1 MSRRLIPPETKTDA
15 TIYREITYKD
25 VFVFLIFLV
34 LSAFAISSNLGWFK
48 VILTMLLLAGGLASC
63 IKWGRNHKGYQWIA
77 IIWRYIF
84 SKKKYNKK
92 QLKDLIYFKNEN
104 GVIKMYGTYARV
116 IEVSPIEFL
125 LFKKSKQEQIINQ
138 FASTLRY
145 VKNGSLVKIEKPIDY
160 TAYILRYENQIQE
173 IEKERL
179 TYVENFQ
186 GNKENIDLTE
196 FTSRIEI
203 LKKNVEFLKYTNT
216 ENKINAEVY
225 YVVLYENS
233 EKTLENTLNDTKTKL
248 SNIGLEPK
256 VLNSEE
262 INEFLNLFIYKEKKG
277 NDVEFPKV
285 IVKSNHIKIDNEK
298 WNFATIGKYPVFA
311 EGNSWASKLCTIP
324 NTNVI
329 INFKSAD
336 KESVIKGVNKA
347 IKELRFRYLS
357 EKTPSG
363 QQELQIQVE
372 GLLALLQ
379 QFNLGNE
386 SIHDVNVYVMY
397 KDTEAIKVRQAFTGE
412 GFVLNTLAFRQFE
425 AFISSLPV
433 VGKEMLPKYRRNIQ
447 DDTLSASFPF
457 INNLFMDKLGD
468 YLGDFRYPVF
478 FDMWERGKNRVN
490 SNLCVLGQSG
500 GGKTFCQKKLLMQQ
514 RLRGTRIFVLDCEN
528 EYRYMTEKLGG
539 QAIEMAGG
547 SRINP
552 FQIFT
557 NAMGDDE
564 ISLEGEVSAQ
574 CSFLSEWFKS
584 LFAMDI
590 DTKSA
595 LDNLIAELYSSVGIT
610 DKTDLTQLKDTDFPT
625 FDTLKALIDKKLEKT
640 KTTNDYDV
648 QLYRKLANYIS
659 LFVGNGIY
667 ARFWNG
673 RTELDITN
681 DFTVFDFQRLFA
693 NSNTEVCNAQMMLLM
708 RLLMQETIKVK
719 NHNEMTGE
727 KVRVI
732 ILVDEAHRYISPKF
746 PIALDTLE
754 QFARRIRKY
763 DGALIVATQNI
774 DDFIGTSEEMR
785 SKASAVINNC
795 QYSMLFGLK
804 ADDINKV
811 QELYANYGGGLTS
824 EELDFLSK
832 AELGQMLF
840 LAEPEK
846 RTIVQVGLM
855 PDEEQ
860 YIVRS

>member
-48 VILTMLLLAGGLASC
+48 VALAILLLAGGFASC
-63 IKWGRNHKGYQWIA
+63 IKWGHNHKGYEWLA

-84 SKKKYNKK
+84 SKKKYSDKA
-92 QLKDLIYFKNEN
+92 LKDLINFKNEN
-104 GVIKMYGTYARV
+104 GVVKMYGIYAKV

-125 LFKKSKQEQIINQ
+125 LYKQSKQEQIINQ

-145 VKNGSLVKIEKPIDY
+145 IKSGSIVKIERPIDY
-160 TAYILRYENQIQE
+160 SAYIERYKNRVKEL
-173 IEKERL
+173 EKERQE
-179 TYVENFQ
+179 YVASLQ
-186 GNKENIDLTE
+186 GNLENVDEIE
-196 FTSRIEI
+196 FISRMKI
-203 LKKNVEFLKYTNT
+203 LKKNIEFLEYTNT
-216 ENKINAEVY
+216 KDKINAEVY

-233 EKTLENTLNDTKTKL
+233 EKTLENTVNDTKTKL
-248 SNIGLEPK
+248 TNIGLQPK

-262 INEFLNLFIYKEKKG
+262 INEFLNLFIYKDKVGKE
-277 NDVEFPKV
+277 VVYPKV
-285 IVKSNHIKIDNEK
+285 TVKGSHIKINNVK

-311 EGNSWASKLCTIP
+311 EGNSWASGLCTIP

-329 INFKSAD
+329 INFKSAE

-357 EKTPSG
+357 EKSPSG

-379 QFNLGNE
+379 QFSLGNE

-397 KDTEAIKVRQAFTGE
+397 KDSEAIKVRQAFTGE

-425 AFISSLPV
+425 AFVSSLPV

-457 INNLFMDKLGD
+457 VNNLFMDKLGD

-478 FDMWERGKNRVN
+478 WDMWERGKNRVN

-500 GGKTFCQKKLLMQQ
+500 GGKTFCQKKILMQQ

-557 NAMGDDE
+557 NAMGDEEATLD
-564 ISLEGEVSAQ
+564 GEVSAQ

-584 LFAMDI
+584 LFVMDI

-595 LDNLIAELYSSVGIT
+595 LDNLITDLYASVNIT
-610 DKTDLTQLKDTDFPT
+610 DRTDLTQLKDTDYPT
-625 FDTLKALIDKKLEKT
+625 FDTMKELIDKKLENKKT
-640 KTTNDYDV
+640 SEYDV

-693 NSNTEVCNAQMMLLM
+693 NANTEVCNAQMQLLM

-719 NHNEMTGE
+719 NHNEMTGD

-774 DDFIGTSEEMR
+774 DDFVGTSEEMR

-811 QELYANYGGGLTS
+811 QDLYANYGGGLTI
-824 EELDFLSK
+824 EEVDFLAR

-855 PDEEQ
+855 PDEKQ